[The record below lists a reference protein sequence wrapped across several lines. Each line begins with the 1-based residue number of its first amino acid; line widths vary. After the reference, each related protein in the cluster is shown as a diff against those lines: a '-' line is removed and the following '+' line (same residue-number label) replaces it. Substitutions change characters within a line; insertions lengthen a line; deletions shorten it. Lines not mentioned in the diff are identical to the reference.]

1 MKKLWTRLL
10 GHHSWIRR
18 FGTFREREQAGV
30 LNRPNYAYGML
41 RAADTAKYFGHSEV
55 TVCEFG
61 VATGYGLTAM
71 TELAELITAETGV
84 KFRIYGFDTGAGLPP
99 PNGHADHP
107 ELWNPGDFSMG
118 DVDGLRK
125 RLSGKAELI
134 IGDIN
139 DTIDGFTNKLT
150 EKAPLGF
157 VSIDVDIY
165 SGTVSSLRALHNVK
179 PQVYLPAVSFY
190 FDDVNSYF
198 NNFACGE
205 LKAIHEHNAARP
217 LRPIDQ
223 DRSLPG
229 RRLDAAQA
237 WYANMYVCH
246 LLDHPTRNVPRKR
259 EAVSLEDHMKLAAN
273 L

>member
-1 MKKLWTRLL
+1 MKKIWTRLL
-10 GHHSWIRR
+10 GEHSWVRR
-18 FGTFREREQAGV
+18 YGTFREKENAGV
-30 LNRPNYAYGML
+30 LNRPNYAYGLL
-41 RAADTAKYFGHSEV
+41 RAADTAKYFGHAEV
-55 TVCEFG
+55 TACEFG

-84 KFRIYGFDTGAGLPP
+84 KFRIFGFDTGAGLPAP
-99 PNGHADHP
+99 QGPADHP

-139 DTIDGFTNKLT
+139 NTIDAFTARLT

-165 SGTVSSLRALHNVK
+165 TGTVSSLRVLHNK
-179 PQVYLPAVSFY
+179 NPKVYLPAVSFY
-190 FDDVNSYF
+190 FDDVKSFF

-217 LRPIDQ
+217 QRVLDM

-229 RRLDAAQA
+229 RRLDQAQS
-237 WYANMYVCH
+237 WYDNMYVCH
-246 LLDHPTRNVPRKR
+246 MLDHPTRNAPRAR
-259 EAVSLEDHMKLAAN
+259 AAMSLEAHMELAAHV
-273 L
+273 